1 MAGIRNYS
9 DIIKGS
15 TLMVFIGDKP
25 VGFATSH
32 NLSVN
37 LATTEVSCKDSGDF
51 NSVTP
56 QNITWEVTAEN
67 LYSDAGE
74 ATYMAAITG
83 KTLVTLSFAKAGN
96 YASSNEQ
103 GVLGPQGH
111 QDWTV
116 GTVIASG
123 QAYITSF
130 QINAPSGENATM
142 SVTFTGVGALT
153 TPGIQGTQGN

>member
-9 DIIKGS
+9 EIIKGS
-15 TLMVFIGDKP
+15 TLMVFIGNNP
-25 VGFATSH
+25 VGFATQH
-32 NLSVN
+32 NLSVS

-83 KTLVTLSFAKAGN
+83 KTLVSLKFAKAGN

-111 QDWTV
+111 EEWSV
-116 GTVIASG
+116 GTVIAEG
-123 QAYITSF
+123 QAYLTSF

-153 TPGIQGTQGN
+153 VPSE

>member
-15 TLMVFIGDKP
+15 TLMVFIEGNP
-25 VGFATSH
+25 VGFATQH

-83 KTLVTLSFAKAGN
+83 KTKVSLKFAKAGN
-96 YASSNEQ
+96 YAASNET
-103 GVLGPQGH
+103 GVLGPDGH
-111 QDWTV
+111 EEWTV
-116 GTVIASG
+116 GTVIAQG
-123 QAYITSF
+123 EAYLTSF

-142 SVTFTGVGALT
+142 SVTFTGLGALT
-153 TPGIQGTQGN
+153 VPSE

>member
-25 VGFATSH
+25 VGFATQH
-32 NLSVN
+32 NLSVS

-74 ATYMAAITG
+74 ATYMAAITN
-83 KTLVTLSFAKAGN
+83 KTKVSLKFAKAGN
-96 YASSNEQ
+96 YAPAGEQ
-103 GVLGPQGH
+103 GVLGPDGH
-111 QDWTV
+111 EEWTV
-116 GTVIASG
+116 GTVIAQG
-123 QAYITSF
+123 EAYLTSF

-142 SVTFTGVGALT
+142 SVTFTGLGALT
-153 TPGIQGTQGN
+153 VPSE